1 MMLDLQKT
9 QSVKKSVC
17 EAAESIPGFT
27 LNTTLHFILLLYPFY
42 TLHYFTLFRPIAHP
56 TLDAP
61 DLHFNTSGIRY
72 CVQGLPQRNTH
83 LRCFRSGYKLAPL
96 DTVS

>member
-1 MMLDLQKT
+1 MMLDLQKAL
-9 QSVKKSVC
+9 SEKKFVC
-17 EAAESIPGFT
+17 EAVESIPGFT
-27 LNTTLHFILLLYPFY
+27 LYTTLHFILLLYTFY
-42 TLHYFTLFRPIAHP
+42 TLRYFTLFRPIAHS

-72 CVQGLPQRNTH
+72 CVQGLPKRNTH
-83 LRCFRSGYKLAPL
+83 LWWFRSRCKLAPL